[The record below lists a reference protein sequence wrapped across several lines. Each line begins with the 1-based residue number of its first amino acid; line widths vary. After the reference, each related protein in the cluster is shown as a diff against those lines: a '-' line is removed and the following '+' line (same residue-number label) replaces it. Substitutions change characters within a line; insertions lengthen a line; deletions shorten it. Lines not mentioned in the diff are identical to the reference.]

1 MTHIANTTGRAYRS
15 ELRAEQAEATKARIL
30 DAAGRVMADGI
41 ASVSIPG
48 IAREAGVSVPTVY
61 RHFATKTDLLAAMY
75 PHLLRRT
82 GLDELVPP
90 RSVEDLGDGLRA
102 LFERTDSFDDLARA
116 AMASPGSGEVR
127 RLSMARRLGWAR
139 EFVEASAPR
148 VAEVDRDR
156 IARLLVVLTTSS
168 SIRMWREQLGSS
180 VDEGADDIEWVM
192 RAVIAAAS
200 RRSRT

>member
-1 MTHIANTTGRAYRS
+1 MTHIANTAARPYRS
-15 ELRAEQAEATKARIL
+15 ELRAEQAEATRDRIL

-48 IAREAGVSVPTVY
+48 IAREAGVSVATVY

-82 GLDELVPP
+82 GLEDLVPP
-90 RSVEDLGDGLRA
+90 RRIEDLKVGLRA

-116 AMASPGSGEVR
+116 AMASPGSAEVR

-139 EFVEASAPR
+139 EFVATNAR
-148 VAEVDRDR
+148 GLGDADRNR
-156 IARLLVVLTTSS
+156 IARLMVVLTTSS
-168 SIRMWREQLGSS
+168 SIRMWRDQLGSS
-180 VDEGADDIEWVM
+180 VDEAADDIDWVV
-192 RAVIAAAS
+192 RAVIGAAVKGS
-200 RRSRT
+200 QP